1 MCDCEPTRREVLV
14 AAAALATVGIT
25 VGLAAGSSTTAH
37 ALGSTSSAAPGV
49 GAAAA
54 SSPTSAPTS
63 EPVSSDPSPR
73 TAALEVAPGLS
84 IHPRDDWGADL
95 PPRGPLAPEAVKFL
109 LVHHTASS
117 NIAPDPRAVI
127 RQTYAFQTGPTKRW
141 PDVCYHFFVGPD
153 GSVWEG
159 RAGSLEGPVIADAT
173 GGNQGHAQLICLVG
187 NFMTSAPTAAAQESL
202 MRLMLFLADRYSI
215 DTDPSATVTFTSRGS
230 DRFRAGSTITT
241 STISGHRDT
250 SATAC
255 PGDLAY
261 SLLPA
266 WRARVNATVL
276 HRTQSGRYD
285 TATRQSVHLR

>member
-1 MCDCEPTRREVLV
+1 VQALGGAKNHMIVLPDADLDV
-14 AAAALATVGIT
+14 AADAAVS
-25 VGLAAGSSTTAH
+25 AGY
-37 ALGSTSSAAPGV
+37 GSAGERCMAISVVVAV
-49 GAAAA
+49 
-54 SSPTSAPTS
+54 
-63 EPVSSDPSPR
+63 DPIGDELVERIR
-73 TAALEVAPGLS
+73 TRAAALEVAPGLS

-95 PPRGPLAPEAVKFL
+95 PPRGPLAPDDVKFL

-159 RAGSLEGPVIADAT
+159 RTGSLEGPVIADAT

-202 MRLMLFLADRYSI
+202 MCLMLFLADRYSI

-276 HRTQSGRYD
+276 HRTRSGRYD